1 MLLRKKCFSA
11 VLAAQFALLLFLL
24 SLAGAAGESV
34 PRADKVAGETAS
46 VENALFVATDR
57 HAAYE
62 TISVARGEKE
72 EKPREGGS
80 SEHAGSQREN
90 APSGGEKPPAGKKLP
105 RVSKMPV
112 YDENGS
118 LIWHNN
124 LTDILKLVAADGVS
138 PQLVLIGGDFAG
150 SGGDRGRDATGYP
163 MGSPYFSMQA
173 VDAQVRAVFGGG
185 TGTLYTY
192 GSHDANATDEYRKA
206 FFSGPAAFGGYYV
219 YGISYA
225 QMIYDTDR
233 QAEAGKYSGKDIED
247 ERGLSAQSAS
257 EQFLSWV
264 EGLDDHLPIIVMSH
278 VPLHA
283 HRGDNLGAWTWT
295 RALNAAAEEHDVI
308 FLWGHNHTTESGKD
322 GREIERA
329 HYRRLPG
336 EELTVQSWET
346 DREGRETG
354 IRVSAAEEGKE
365 NRELVTRTETLRF
378 VYLNAGYITNGVGT
392 VLFFRDGKMTVKRY
406 ALNETEQADPW
417 EYVLRFPSEGK

>member
-1 MLLRKKCFSA
+1 MLLKRKCISA

-80 SEHAGSQREN
+80 SEHAGSPREN
-90 APSGGEKPPAGKKLP
+90 APSGGEKPSAGKKLP

-138 PQLVLIGGDFAG
+138 PQLVLIGGDFVG

-163 MGSPYFSMQA
+163 MGAPYFSMQA

-206 FFSGPAAFGGYYV
+206 FFSGPAAFGG
-219 YGISYA
+219 ILCLRN
-225 QMIYDTDR
+225 ILR
-233 QAEAGKYSGKDIED
+233 P
-247 ERGLSAQSAS
+247 
-257 EQFLSWV
+257 
-264 EGLDDHLPIIVMSH
+264 DDL
-278 VPLHA
+278 
-283 HRGDNLGAWTWT
+283 
-295 RALNAAAEEHDVI
+295 
-308 FLWGHNHTTESGKD
+308 
-322 GREIERA
+322 
-329 HYRRLPG
+329 
-336 EELTVQSWET
+336 
-346 DREGRETG
+346 
-354 IRVSAAEEGKE
+354 
-365 NRELVTRTETLRF
+365 
-378 VYLNAGYITNGVGT
+378 
-392 VLFFRDGKMTVKRY
+392 
-406 ALNETEQADPW
+406 
-417 EYVLRFPSEGK
+417 